1 MAIYID
7 STNMTE
13 EQKYLLHTMAL
24 LSAKQKEEKMQKA
37 YLYSADYLN
46 SKLSRQGMI
55 NARNRF
61 YKSGAFKSKHG
72 TNLAF

>member
-1 MAIYID
+1 M
-7 STNMTE
+7 S
-13 EQKYLLHTMAL
+13 EQSPARSGIGHKWYETSHHLP
-24 LSAKQKEEKMQKA
+24 LSAEQKEEKMQKA